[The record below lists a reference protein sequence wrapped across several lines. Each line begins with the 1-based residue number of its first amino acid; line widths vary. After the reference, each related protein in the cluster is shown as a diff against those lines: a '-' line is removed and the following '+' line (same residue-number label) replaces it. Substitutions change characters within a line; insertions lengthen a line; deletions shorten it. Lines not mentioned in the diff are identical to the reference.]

1 MNDTRGDHGPHPA
14 TEQALR
20 VGYVVRLAGPAPETD
35 VDNHLL
41 KAQESIDSA
50 TDDLDNQRFNKA
62 ADSGYDAGHHAVE
75 ALMAHRG
82 IRINKDDE
90 ALGRHGHA
98 AAAEYLAV
106 ELRHAPH
113 LTQQA
118 ATDIASRYDQFR
130 RIRNKA
136 SYGPRMLDEKTA
148 RAMYDNG
155 RKVLRQVRILTGR
168 DEPPE

>member
-1 MNDTRGDHGPHPA
+1 MNDPRRGGGGSHPA

-20 VGYVVRLAGPAPETD
+20 AGYVVRLAGPAPEAD

-50 TDDLDNQRFNKA
+50 TDDLASQRFNKA

-75 ALMAHRG
+75 ALLAHRG

-90 ALGRHGHA
+90 ALGRHGHVA
-98 AAAEYLAV
+98 AAAYLAV
-106 ELRHAPH
+106 ELRHARH
-113 LTQQA
+113 LSKEA
-118 ATDIASRYDQFR
+118 GADIAGRYDQFR

-136 SYGPRMLDEKTA
+136 SYGPRLLDEKTA

-155 RKVLRQVRILTGR
+155 RKVLRQVLILTGR
-168 DEPPE
+168 EE